1 MKPLLE
7 ARQIRKQ
14 FSGVAVL
21 KGIDFTLCA
30 GQVHALMGGNGAGK
44 STLMKIIA
52 GVETPD
58 SGELTIGDRAFAR
71 LSPAL
76 AHQLGIYLVPQEPM
90 LFPNLSVRENILFR
104 LPKRADTTARLQ
116 EKLQQLNC
124 QINLDASASTLEVAD
139 QQMVEILRGL
149 MREARILILDE
160 PTASLTPGE
169 TERLFSQIRA
179 LQALDVGIVF
189 ISHKLPEIR
198 QLASHIS
205 VMRDGAVVLSGETAT
220 YRDEQLIS
228 AMTPASR
235 DHTLSDTQKLWLA
248 LPGNRRT
255 QAQDFPVLRVED
267 LTGEGFIDLNLEIR
281 AGEIVGLA
289 GLVGSGRTEFAETLY
304 GLRPPRAGRIWLE
317 NREISNDSTRARL
330 ASGLVYLP
338 EDRQVSGLFLDAP
351 VRWNTVMF
359 NQPSWWQQGKR
370 EAAVVERY
378 HRALGIKLADG
389 DQPVRTLSGGNQ
401 QKVLLARC
409 LEANPLLLIV
419 DEPTRGVDVSARA
432 DIYQLLKSVA
442 AQNVAVLMISSDV
455 DEFIGLADRVLVMHQ
470 GRYSGEL
477 AGAFNGLLVVGLR
490 IPAIVAT
497 LGTLGLYRGVMLL
510 WTGGKWIEGLPDS
523 LKSLSEPAFIGVSPL
538 GWLVLALLL
547 AGGWLLSRT
556 AFGRDFYAVGDNL
569 AAARQL
575 GVAVNRTR
583 MLAFTLNG
591 MLAACAGIVFAA
603 QIGFVPNQ
611 TGSGL
616 EMKAIAACVLGGI
629 SLLGGTGTLLGAF
642 LGAFFL
648 TQIDTVLVLF
658 RLPAWWNDFIAG
670 LVLLGVLVLDGRLRQ
685 ALARHQRALKYSR
698 FQPGNK
704 GGKQVAR
711 FPERK
716 SKEVA

>member
-1 MKPLLE
+1 MKTLLKNRE
-7 ARQIRKQ
+7 LSAFFAIVALFVVLVALNPAYFSLQTLAMIFSSSQILCLLALGATLVMLTRNIDV
-14 FSGVAVL
+14 SVGSTVGLCAIAVGVAL
-21 KGIDFTLCA
+21 N
-30 GQVHALMGGNGAGK
+30 NGYGLA
-44 STLMKIIA
+44 TAI
-52 GVETPD
+52 
-58 SGELTIGDRAFAR
+58 AFA
-71 LSPAL
+71 L
-76 AHQLGIYLVPQEPM
+76 AI
-90 LFPNLSVRENILFR
+90 
-104 LPKRADTTARLQ
+104 
-116 EKLQQLNC
+116 
-124 QINLDASASTLEVAD
+124 
-139 QQMVEILRGL
+139 
-149 MREARILILDE
+149 
-160 PTASLTPGE
+160 
-169 TERLFSQIRA
+169 
-179 LQALDVGIVF
+179 
-189 ISHKLPEIR
+189 
-198 QLASHIS
+198 
-205 VMRDGAVVLSGETAT
+205 GA
-220 YRDEQLIS
+220 
-228 AMTPASR
+228 
-235 DHTLSDTQKLWLA
+235 
-248 LPGNRRT
+248 
-255 QAQDFPVLRVED
+255 
-267 LTGEGFIDLNLEIR
+267 
-281 AGEIVGLA
+281 
-289 GLVGSGRTEFAETLY
+289 
-304 GLRPPRAGRIWLE
+304 
-317 NREISNDSTRARL
+317 
-330 ASGLVYLP
+330 
-338 EDRQVSGLFLDAP
+338 
-351 VRWNTVMF
+351 
-359 NQPSWWQQGKR
+359 
-370 EAAVVERY
+370 
-378 HRALGIKLADG
+378 
-389 DQPVRTLSGGNQ
+389 
-401 QKVLLARC
+401 
-409 LEANPLLLIV
+409 
-419 DEPTRGVDVSARA
+419 
-432 DIYQLLKSVA
+432 
-442 AQNVAVLMISSDV
+442 
-455 DEFIGLADRVLVMHQ
+455 
-470 GRYSGEL
+470 L

-670 LVLLGVLVLDGRLRQ
+670 LVLLGMLVLDGRLRQ

>member
-1 MKPLLE
+1 MKTLLKNRE
-7 ARQIRKQ
+7 LSAFFAIVALFAVLVALNPAYFSLQTLAMIFASSQILCLLALGATLVMLTRNIDV
-14 FSGVAVL
+14 SVGSTVGLSAIAVGVAL
-21 KGIDFTLCA
+21 N
-30 GQVHALMGGNGAGK
+30 NGYGLA
-44 STLMKIIA
+44 TAI
-52 GVETPD
+52 
-58 SGELTIGDRAFAR
+58 AFA
-71 LSPAL
+71 L
-76 AHQLGIYLVPQEPM
+76 AI
-90 LFPNLSVRENILFR
+90 
-104 LPKRADTTARLQ
+104 
-116 EKLQQLNC
+116 
-124 QINLDASASTLEVAD
+124 
-139 QQMVEILRGL
+139 
-149 MREARILILDE
+149 
-160 PTASLTPGE
+160 
-169 TERLFSQIRA
+169 
-179 LQALDVGIVF
+179 
-189 ISHKLPEIR
+189 
-198 QLASHIS
+198 
-205 VMRDGAVVLSGETAT
+205 GA
-220 YRDEQLIS
+220 
-228 AMTPASR
+228 
-235 DHTLSDTQKLWLA
+235 
-248 LPGNRRT
+248 
-255 QAQDFPVLRVED
+255 
-267 LTGEGFIDLNLEIR
+267 
-281 AGEIVGLA
+281 
-289 GLVGSGRTEFAETLY
+289 
-304 GLRPPRAGRIWLE
+304 
-317 NREISNDSTRARL
+317 
-330 ASGLVYLP
+330 
-338 EDRQVSGLFLDAP
+338 
-351 VRWNTVMF
+351 
-359 NQPSWWQQGKR
+359 
-370 EAAVVERY
+370 
-378 HRALGIKLADG
+378 
-389 DQPVRTLSGGNQ
+389 
-401 QKVLLARC
+401 
-409 LEANPLLLIV
+409 
-419 DEPTRGVDVSARA
+419 
-432 DIYQLLKSVA
+432 
-442 AQNVAVLMISSDV
+442 
-455 DEFIGLADRVLVMHQ
+455 
-470 GRYSGEL
+470 L

-523 LKSLSEPAFIGVSPL
+523 LKSLSEPAFIGVSPM

-556 AFGRDFYAVGDNL
+556 ASGRDFYAVGDNL

>member
-1 MKPLLE
+1 MKTLLKNRE
-7 ARQIRKQ
+7 LSAFFAIVALFVVLVALNPAYFSLQTLAMIFSSSQILCLLALGATLVMLTRNIDV
-14 FSGVAVL
+14 SVGSTVGLCAIAVGVAL
-21 KGIDFTLCA
+21 N
-30 GQVHALMGGNGAGK
+30 NGYGLA
-44 STLMKIIA
+44 TAI
-52 GVETPD
+52 
-58 SGELTIGDRAFAR
+58 AFA
-71 LSPAL
+71 L
-76 AHQLGIYLVPQEPM
+76 AI
-90 LFPNLSVRENILFR
+90 
-104 LPKRADTTARLQ
+104 
-116 EKLQQLNC
+116 
-124 QINLDASASTLEVAD
+124 
-139 QQMVEILRGL
+139 
-149 MREARILILDE
+149 
-160 PTASLTPGE
+160 
-169 TERLFSQIRA
+169 
-179 LQALDVGIVF
+179 
-189 ISHKLPEIR
+189 
-198 QLASHIS
+198 
-205 VMRDGAVVLSGETAT
+205 GA
-220 YRDEQLIS
+220 
-228 AMTPASR
+228 
-235 DHTLSDTQKLWLA
+235 
-248 LPGNRRT
+248 
-255 QAQDFPVLRVED
+255 
-267 LTGEGFIDLNLEIR
+267 
-281 AGEIVGLA
+281 
-289 GLVGSGRTEFAETLY
+289 
-304 GLRPPRAGRIWLE
+304 
-317 NREISNDSTRARL
+317 
-330 ASGLVYLP
+330 
-338 EDRQVSGLFLDAP
+338 
-351 VRWNTVMF
+351 
-359 NQPSWWQQGKR
+359 
-370 EAAVVERY
+370 
-378 HRALGIKLADG
+378 
-389 DQPVRTLSGGNQ
+389 
-401 QKVLLARC
+401 
-409 LEANPLLLIV
+409 
-419 DEPTRGVDVSARA
+419 
-432 DIYQLLKSVA
+432 
-442 AQNVAVLMISSDV
+442 
-455 DEFIGLADRVLVMHQ
+455 
-470 GRYSGEL
+470 L

-497 LGTLGLYRGVMLL
+497 LGTLELYRGVMLL

-556 AFGRDFYAVGDNL
+556 AFGRDFYAAGDNL

>member
-1 MKPLLE
+1 MKTLLKNRE
-7 ARQIRKQ
+7 LSAFFAIVALFVVLVALNPAYFSLQTLAMIFASSQILCLLALGATLVMLTRNIDV
-14 FSGVAVL
+14 SVGSTVGLCAIAVGVAL
-21 KGIDFTLCA
+21 N
-30 GQVHALMGGNGAGK
+30 NGYGLA
-44 STLMKIIA
+44 TAI
-52 GVETPD
+52 
-58 SGELTIGDRAFAR
+58 AFA
-71 LSPAL
+71 L
-76 AHQLGIYLVPQEPM
+76 AI
-90 LFPNLSVRENILFR
+90 
-104 LPKRADTTARLQ
+104 
-116 EKLQQLNC
+116 
-124 QINLDASASTLEVAD
+124 
-139 QQMVEILRGL
+139 
-149 MREARILILDE
+149 
-160 PTASLTPGE
+160 
-169 TERLFSQIRA
+169 
-179 LQALDVGIVF
+179 
-189 ISHKLPEIR
+189 
-198 QLASHIS
+198 
-205 VMRDGAVVLSGETAT
+205 GA
-220 YRDEQLIS
+220 
-228 AMTPASR
+228 
-235 DHTLSDTQKLWLA
+235 
-248 LPGNRRT
+248 
-255 QAQDFPVLRVED
+255 
-267 LTGEGFIDLNLEIR
+267 
-281 AGEIVGLA
+281 
-289 GLVGSGRTEFAETLY
+289 
-304 GLRPPRAGRIWLE
+304 
-317 NREISNDSTRARL
+317 
-330 ASGLVYLP
+330 
-338 EDRQVSGLFLDAP
+338 
-351 VRWNTVMF
+351 
-359 NQPSWWQQGKR
+359 
-370 EAAVVERY
+370 
-378 HRALGIKLADG
+378 
-389 DQPVRTLSGGNQ
+389 
-401 QKVLLARC
+401 
-409 LEANPLLLIV
+409 
-419 DEPTRGVDVSARA
+419 
-432 DIYQLLKSVA
+432 
-442 AQNVAVLMISSDV
+442 
-455 DEFIGLADRVLVMHQ
+455 
-470 GRYSGEL
+470 L

-670 LVLLGVLVLDGRLRQ
+670 LVLLGVLVLDGRLRH

>member
-1 MKPLLE
+1 MKTLLKNRE
-7 ARQIRKQ
+7 LSAFFAIVALFVVLVALNPAYFSLQTLAMIFASSQILCLLALGATLVMLTRNIDV
-14 FSGVAVL
+14 SVGSTVGLCAIAVGVAL
-21 KGIDFTLCA
+21 N
-30 GQVHALMGGNGAGK
+30 NGYGLA
-44 STLMKIIA
+44 TAI
-52 GVETPD
+52 
-58 SGELTIGDRAFAR
+58 AFA
-71 LSPAL
+71 L
-76 AHQLGIYLVPQEPM
+76 AI
-90 LFPNLSVRENILFR
+90 
-104 LPKRADTTARLQ
+104 
-116 EKLQQLNC
+116 
-124 QINLDASASTLEVAD
+124 
-139 QQMVEILRGL
+139 
-149 MREARILILDE
+149 
-160 PTASLTPGE
+160 
-169 TERLFSQIRA
+169 
-179 LQALDVGIVF
+179 
-189 ISHKLPEIR
+189 
-198 QLASHIS
+198 
-205 VMRDGAVVLSGETAT
+205 GA
-220 YRDEQLIS
+220 
-228 AMTPASR
+228 
-235 DHTLSDTQKLWLA
+235 
-248 LPGNRRT
+248 
-255 QAQDFPVLRVED
+255 
-267 LTGEGFIDLNLEIR
+267 
-281 AGEIVGLA
+281 
-289 GLVGSGRTEFAETLY
+289 
-304 GLRPPRAGRIWLE
+304 
-317 NREISNDSTRARL
+317 
-330 ASGLVYLP
+330 
-338 EDRQVSGLFLDAP
+338 
-351 VRWNTVMF
+351 
-359 NQPSWWQQGKR
+359 
-370 EAAVVERY
+370 
-378 HRALGIKLADG
+378 
-389 DQPVRTLSGGNQ
+389 
-401 QKVLLARC
+401 
-409 LEANPLLLIV
+409 
-419 DEPTRGVDVSARA
+419 
-432 DIYQLLKSVA
+432 
-442 AQNVAVLMISSDV
+442 
-455 DEFIGLADRVLVMHQ
+455 
-470 GRYSGEL
+470 L

-497 LGTLGLYRGVMLL
+497 LGTLGLYRGIMLL
-510 WTGGKWIEGLPDS
+510 WTGGKWLEGLPDS

>member
-1 MKPLLE
+1 MKTLLKN
-7 ARQIRKQ
+7 R
-14 FSGVAVL
+14 
-21 KGIDFTLCA
+21 
-30 GQVHALMGGNGAGK
+30 
-44 STLMKIIA
+44 
-52 GVETPD
+52 
-58 SGELTIGDRAFAR
+58 ELSAF
-71 LSPAL
+71 L
-76 AHQLGIYLVPQEPM
+76 AI
-90 LFPNLSVRENILFR
+90 
-104 LPKRADTTARLQ
+104 
-116 EKLQQLNC
+116 
-124 QINLDASASTLEVAD
+124 
-139 QQMVEILRGL
+139 
-149 MREARILILDE
+149 
-160 PTASLTPGE
+160 
-169 TERLFSQIRA
+169 
-179 LQALDVGIVF
+179 
-189 ISHKLPEIR
+189 
-198 QLASHIS
+198 
-205 VMRDGAVVLSGETAT
+205 VVL
-220 YRDEQLIS
+220 
-228 AMTPASR
+228 
-235 DHTLSDTQKLWLA
+235 
-248 LPGNRRT
+248 
-255 QAQDFPVLRVED
+255 F
-267 LTGEGFIDLNLEIR
+267 
-281 AGEIVGLA
+281 A
-289 GLVGSGRTEFAETLY
+289 GLVTLNPAYFSLQTLGMIFASSQILCLLALGATLVMLTRNIDVSVGSTVGLSAIAVGVALNSGY
-304 GLRPPRAGRIWLE
+304 GLMTAI
-317 NREISNDSTRARL
+317 AFAL
-330 ASGLVYLP
+330 A
-338 EDRQVSGLFLDAP
+338 
-351 VRWNTVMF
+351 
-359 NQPSWWQQGKR
+359 
-370 EAAVVERY
+370 
-378 HRALGIKLADG
+378 
-389 DQPVRTLSGGNQ
+389 
-401 QKVLLARC
+401 
-409 LEANPLLLIV
+409 
-419 DEPTRGVDVSARA
+419 
-432 DIYQLLKSVA
+432 
-442 AQNVAVLMISSDV
+442 
-455 DEFIGLADRVLVMHQ
+455 IGA
-470 GRYSGEL
+470 L

-510 WTGGKWIEGLPDS
+510 WTGGKWIEGLPNS
-523 LKSLSEPAFIGVSPL
+523 LKALSEPAFIGISPL

-547 AGGWLLSRT
+547 VGGGILSRT

>member
-1 MKPLLE
+1 MKTLLKNRE
-7 ARQIRKQ
+7 LSACFAIGALFVVLGALNPAYFSLQTLAMIFSSSQILCLLALGATLVMLTRNIDV
-14 FSGVAVL
+14 SVGSTVGLCAIAVGVAL
-21 KGIDFTLCA
+21 N
-30 GQVHALMGGNGAGK
+30 NGYGLA
-44 STLMKIIA
+44 TAI
-52 GVETPD
+52 
-58 SGELTIGDRAFAR
+58 AFA
-71 LSPAL
+71 L
-76 AHQLGIYLVPQEPM
+76 AI
-90 LFPNLSVRENILFR
+90 
-104 LPKRADTTARLQ
+104 
-116 EKLQQLNC
+116 
-124 QINLDASASTLEVAD
+124 
-139 QQMVEILRGL
+139 
-149 MREARILILDE
+149 
-160 PTASLTPGE
+160 
-169 TERLFSQIRA
+169 
-179 LQALDVGIVF
+179 
-189 ISHKLPEIR
+189 
-198 QLASHIS
+198 
-205 VMRDGAVVLSGETAT
+205 GA
-220 YRDEQLIS
+220 
-228 AMTPASR
+228 
-235 DHTLSDTQKLWLA
+235 
-248 LPGNRRT
+248 
-255 QAQDFPVLRVED
+255 
-267 LTGEGFIDLNLEIR
+267 
-281 AGEIVGLA
+281 
-289 GLVGSGRTEFAETLY
+289 
-304 GLRPPRAGRIWLE
+304 
-317 NREISNDSTRARL
+317 
-330 ASGLVYLP
+330 
-338 EDRQVSGLFLDAP
+338 
-351 VRWNTVMF
+351 
-359 NQPSWWQQGKR
+359 
-370 EAAVVERY
+370 
-378 HRALGIKLADG
+378 
-389 DQPVRTLSGGNQ
+389 
-401 QKVLLARC
+401 
-409 LEANPLLLIV
+409 
-419 DEPTRGVDVSARA
+419 
-432 DIYQLLKSVA
+432 
-442 AQNVAVLMISSDV
+442 
-455 DEFIGLADRVLVMHQ
+455 
-470 GRYSGEL
+470 L

-538 GWLVLALLL
+538 GGLVLALLL

>member
-1 MKPLLE
+1 MKTLLKNRE
-7 ARQIRKQ
+7 LSAFFAIVALFVVLVALNPAYFSLQTLAMIFASSQILCLLALGATLVMLTRNIDV
-14 FSGVAVL
+14 SVGSTVGLCAIAVGVAL
-21 KGIDFTLCA
+21 N
-30 GQVHALMGGNGAGK
+30 NGYGLA
-44 STLMKIIA
+44 TAIA
-52 GVETPD
+52 C
-58 SGELTIGDRAFAR
+58 
-71 LSPAL
+71 AL
-76 AHQLGIYLVPQEPM
+76 AI
-90 LFPNLSVRENILFR
+90 
-104 LPKRADTTARLQ
+104 
-116 EKLQQLNC
+116 
-124 QINLDASASTLEVAD
+124 
-139 QQMVEILRGL
+139 
-149 MREARILILDE
+149 
-160 PTASLTPGE
+160 
-169 TERLFSQIRA
+169 
-179 LQALDVGIVF
+179 
-189 ISHKLPEIR
+189 
-198 QLASHIS
+198 
-205 VMRDGAVVLSGETAT
+205 GA
-220 YRDEQLIS
+220 
-228 AMTPASR
+228 
-235 DHTLSDTQKLWLA
+235 
-248 LPGNRRT
+248 
-255 QAQDFPVLRVED
+255 
-267 LTGEGFIDLNLEIR
+267 
-281 AGEIVGLA
+281 
-289 GLVGSGRTEFAETLY
+289 
-304 GLRPPRAGRIWLE
+304 
-317 NREISNDSTRARL
+317 
-330 ASGLVYLP
+330 
-338 EDRQVSGLFLDAP
+338 
-351 VRWNTVMF
+351 
-359 NQPSWWQQGKR
+359 
-370 EAAVVERY
+370 
-378 HRALGIKLADG
+378 
-389 DQPVRTLSGGNQ
+389 
-401 QKVLLARC
+401 
-409 LEANPLLLIV
+409 
-419 DEPTRGVDVSARA
+419 
-432 DIYQLLKSVA
+432 
-442 AQNVAVLMISSDV
+442 
-455 DEFIGLADRVLVMHQ
+455 
-470 GRYSGEL
+470 L

>member
-1 MKPLLE
+1 MKTLLKNRE
-7 ARQIRKQ
+7 LSAFFAIVALFVVLVALNPAYFSLQTLAMIFSSSQILCLLALGATLVMLTRNIDV
-14 FSGVAVL
+14 SVGSTVGLCAIAVGVAL
-21 KGIDFTLCA
+21 N
-30 GQVHALMGGNGAGK
+30 NGYGLA
-44 STLMKIIA
+44 TAI
-52 GVETPD
+52 
-58 SGELTIGDRAFAR
+58 AFA
-71 LSPAL
+71 L
-76 AHQLGIYLVPQEPM
+76 AI
-90 LFPNLSVRENILFR
+90 
-104 LPKRADTTARLQ
+104 
-116 EKLQQLNC
+116 
-124 QINLDASASTLEVAD
+124 
-139 QQMVEILRGL
+139 
-149 MREARILILDE
+149 
-160 PTASLTPGE
+160 
-169 TERLFSQIRA
+169 
-179 LQALDVGIVF
+179 
-189 ISHKLPEIR
+189 
-198 QLASHIS
+198 
-205 VMRDGAVVLSGETAT
+205 GA
-220 YRDEQLIS
+220 
-228 AMTPASR
+228 
-235 DHTLSDTQKLWLA
+235 
-248 LPGNRRT
+248 
-255 QAQDFPVLRVED
+255 
-267 LTGEGFIDLNLEIR
+267 
-281 AGEIVGLA
+281 
-289 GLVGSGRTEFAETLY
+289 
-304 GLRPPRAGRIWLE
+304 
-317 NREISNDSTRARL
+317 
-330 ASGLVYLP
+330 
-338 EDRQVSGLFLDAP
+338 
-351 VRWNTVMF
+351 
-359 NQPSWWQQGKR
+359 
-370 EAAVVERY
+370 
-378 HRALGIKLADG
+378 
-389 DQPVRTLSGGNQ
+389 
-401 QKVLLARC
+401 
-409 LEANPLLLIV
+409 
-419 DEPTRGVDVSARA
+419 
-432 DIYQLLKSVA
+432 
-442 AQNVAVLMISSDV
+442 
-455 DEFIGLADRVLVMHQ
+455 
-470 GRYSGEL
+470 L

-556 AFGRDFYAVGDNL
+556 AFGRDFYAAGDNL

-670 LVLLGVLVLDGRLRQ
+670 LVLLGVLALDGRLRQ

>member
-1 MKPLLE
+1 MKTLLKNRE
-7 ARQIRKQ
+7 LSAFFAIVALFVVLVALNPAYFSLQTTAMIFSSSQILCLLALGATLVMLTRNIDV
-14 FSGVAVL
+14 SVGSTVGLCAIAVGVAL
-21 KGIDFTLCA
+21 N
-30 GQVHALMGGNGAGK
+30 NGYGLA
-44 STLMKIIA
+44 TAI
-52 GVETPD
+52 
-58 SGELTIGDRAFAR
+58 AFA
-71 LSPAL
+71 L
-76 AHQLGIYLVPQEPM
+76 AI
-90 LFPNLSVRENILFR
+90 
-104 LPKRADTTARLQ
+104 
-116 EKLQQLNC
+116 
-124 QINLDASASTLEVAD
+124 
-139 QQMVEILRGL
+139 
-149 MREARILILDE
+149 
-160 PTASLTPGE
+160 
-169 TERLFSQIRA
+169 
-179 LQALDVGIVF
+179 
-189 ISHKLPEIR
+189 
-198 QLASHIS
+198 
-205 VMRDGAVVLSGETAT
+205 GA
-220 YRDEQLIS
+220 
-228 AMTPASR
+228 
-235 DHTLSDTQKLWLA
+235 
-248 LPGNRRT
+248 
-255 QAQDFPVLRVED
+255 
-267 LTGEGFIDLNLEIR
+267 
-281 AGEIVGLA
+281 
-289 GLVGSGRTEFAETLY
+289 
-304 GLRPPRAGRIWLE
+304 
-317 NREISNDSTRARL
+317 
-330 ASGLVYLP
+330 
-338 EDRQVSGLFLDAP
+338 
-351 VRWNTVMF
+351 
-359 NQPSWWQQGKR
+359 
-370 EAAVVERY
+370 
-378 HRALGIKLADG
+378 
-389 DQPVRTLSGGNQ
+389 
-401 QKVLLARC
+401 
-409 LEANPLLLIV
+409 
-419 DEPTRGVDVSARA
+419 
-432 DIYQLLKSVA
+432 
-442 AQNVAVLMISSDV
+442 
-455 DEFIGLADRVLVMHQ
+455 
-470 GRYSGEL
+470 L

-704 GGKQVAR
+704 GGNRLPA
-711 FPERK
+711 FPNAKAKRWLK
-716 SKEVA
+716 

>member
-1 MKPLLE
+1 MKTLLKNRE
-7 ARQIRKQ
+7 LSAFFAIVALFIVLVALNPAYFSLQTLAMIFASSQILCLLALGATLVMLTRNIDV
-14 FSGVAVL
+14 SVGSTVGLCAIAVGVAL
-21 KGIDFTLCA
+21 N
-30 GQVHALMGGNGAGK
+30 NGYGLA
-44 STLMKIIA
+44 TAIA
-52 GVETPD
+52 FA
-58 SGELTIGDRAFAR
+58 LTIGA
-71 LSPAL
+71 
-76 AHQLGIYLVPQEPM
+76 
-90 LFPNLSVRENILFR
+90 
-104 LPKRADTTARLQ
+104 
-116 EKLQQLNC
+116 
-124 QINLDASASTLEVAD
+124 
-139 QQMVEILRGL
+139 
-149 MREARILILDE
+149 
-160 PTASLTPGE
+160 
-169 TERLFSQIRA
+169 
-179 LQALDVGIVF
+179 
-189 ISHKLPEIR
+189 
-198 QLASHIS
+198 
-205 VMRDGAVVLSGETAT
+205 
-220 YRDEQLIS
+220 
-228 AMTPASR
+228 
-235 DHTLSDTQKLWLA
+235 
-248 LPGNRRT
+248 
-255 QAQDFPVLRVED
+255 
-267 LTGEGFIDLNLEIR
+267 
-281 AGEIVGLA
+281 
-289 GLVGSGRTEFAETLY
+289 
-304 GLRPPRAGRIWLE
+304 
-317 NREISNDSTRARL
+317 
-330 ASGLVYLP
+330 
-338 EDRQVSGLFLDAP
+338 
-351 VRWNTVMF
+351 
-359 NQPSWWQQGKR
+359 
-370 EAAVVERY
+370 
-378 HRALGIKLADG
+378 
-389 DQPVRTLSGGNQ
+389 
-401 QKVLLARC
+401 
-409 LEANPLLLIV
+409 
-419 DEPTRGVDVSARA
+419 
-432 DIYQLLKSVA
+432 
-442 AQNVAVLMISSDV
+442 
-455 DEFIGLADRVLVMHQ
+455 
-470 GRYSGEL
+470 L

-685 ALARHQRALKYSR
+685 ALARHQLALKYSR

-704 GGKQVAR
+704 GGKQIAR

>member
-1 MKPLLE
+1 MKTLFKNRELSAFFAIVALFAVLVALNPAYFSLQTLAMIFASSQILCLL
-7 ARQIRKQ
+7 ALGATLVMLTRNIDV
-14 FSGVAVL
+14 SVGSTVGLSAIAVGVAL
-21 KGIDFTLCA
+21 N
-30 GQVHALMGGNGAGK
+30 NGYGLA
-44 STLMKIIA
+44 TAI
-52 GVETPD
+52 
-58 SGELTIGDRAFAR
+58 AFA
-71 LSPAL
+71 L
-76 AHQLGIYLVPQEPM
+76 AI
-90 LFPNLSVRENILFR
+90 
-104 LPKRADTTARLQ
+104 
-116 EKLQQLNC
+116 
-124 QINLDASASTLEVAD
+124 
-139 QQMVEILRGL
+139 
-149 MREARILILDE
+149 
-160 PTASLTPGE
+160 
-169 TERLFSQIRA
+169 
-179 LQALDVGIVF
+179 
-189 ISHKLPEIR
+189 
-198 QLASHIS
+198 
-205 VMRDGAVVLSGETAT
+205 GA
-220 YRDEQLIS
+220 
-228 AMTPASR
+228 
-235 DHTLSDTQKLWLA
+235 
-248 LPGNRRT
+248 
-255 QAQDFPVLRVED
+255 
-267 LTGEGFIDLNLEIR
+267 
-281 AGEIVGLA
+281 
-289 GLVGSGRTEFAETLY
+289 
-304 GLRPPRAGRIWLE
+304 
-317 NREISNDSTRARL
+317 
-330 ASGLVYLP
+330 
-338 EDRQVSGLFLDAP
+338 
-351 VRWNTVMF
+351 
-359 NQPSWWQQGKR
+359 
-370 EAAVVERY
+370 
-378 HRALGIKLADG
+378 
-389 DQPVRTLSGGNQ
+389 
-401 QKVLLARC
+401 
-409 LEANPLLLIV
+409 
-419 DEPTRGVDVSARA
+419 
-432 DIYQLLKSVA
+432 
-442 AQNVAVLMISSDV
+442 
-455 DEFIGLADRVLVMHQ
+455 
-470 GRYSGEL
+470 L

-523 LKSLSEPAFIGVSPL
+523 LKSLSEPTFIGVSPL

-711 FPERK
+711 FSERK

>member
-1 MKPLLE
+1 MKTLLKNRE
-7 ARQIRKQ
+7 LSAFFAIVALFVVLVALNPAYFSLQTLAMIFASSQILCLLALGATLVMLTRNIDV
-14 FSGVAVL
+14 SVGSTVGLCAIAVGVAL
-21 KGIDFTLCA
+21 N
-30 GQVHALMGGNGAGK
+30 NGYGLA
-44 STLMKIIA
+44 TAI
-52 GVETPD
+52 
-58 SGELTIGDRAFAR
+58 AFALAIGA
-71 LSPAL
+71 LS
-76 AHQLGIYLVPQEPM
+76 
-90 LFPNLSVRENILFR
+90 
-104 LPKRADTTARLQ
+104 
-116 EKLQQLNC
+116 
-124 QINLDASASTLEVAD
+124 
-139 QQMVEILRGL
+139 
-149 MREARILILDE
+149 
-160 PTASLTPGE
+160 
-169 TERLFSQIRA
+169 
-179 LQALDVGIVF
+179 
-189 ISHKLPEIR
+189 
-198 QLASHIS
+198 
-205 VMRDGAVVLSGETAT
+205 
-220 YRDEQLIS
+220 
-228 AMTPASR
+228 
-235 DHTLSDTQKLWLA
+235 
-248 LPGNRRT
+248 
-255 QAQDFPVLRVED
+255 
-267 LTGEGFIDLNLEIR
+267 
-281 AGEIVGLA
+281 
-289 GLVGSGRTEFAETLY
+289 
-304 GLRPPRAGRIWLE
+304 
-317 NREISNDSTRARL
+317 
-330 ASGLVYLP
+330 
-338 EDRQVSGLFLDAP
+338 
-351 VRWNTVMF
+351 
-359 NQPSWWQQGKR
+359 
-370 EAAVVERY
+370 
-378 HRALGIKLADG
+378 
-389 DQPVRTLSGGNQ
+389 
-401 QKVLLARC
+401 
-409 LEANPLLLIV
+409 
-419 DEPTRGVDVSARA
+419 
-432 DIYQLLKSVA
+432 
-442 AQNVAVLMISSDV
+442 
-455 DEFIGLADRVLVMHQ
+455 
-470 GRYSGEL
+470 
-477 AGAFNGLLVVGLR
+477 GAFNGLLVVGLR

>member
-1 MKPLLE
+1 MKTLLKNRE
-7 ARQIRKQ
+7 LSAFFAIVALFVVLVALNPAYFSLQTLAMIFASSQILCLLALGATLVMLTRNIDV
-14 FSGVAVL
+14 SVGSTVGLCAIAVGVAL
-21 KGIDFTLCA
+21 N
-30 GQVHALMGGNGAGK
+30 NGYGLA
-44 STLMKIIA
+44 TAI
-52 GVETPD
+52 
-58 SGELTIGDRAFAR
+58 AFA
-71 LSPAL
+71 L
-76 AHQLGIYLVPQEPM
+76 AI
-90 LFPNLSVRENILFR
+90 
-104 LPKRADTTARLQ
+104 
-116 EKLQQLNC
+116 
-124 QINLDASASTLEVAD
+124 
-139 QQMVEILRGL
+139 
-149 MREARILILDE
+149 
-160 PTASLTPGE
+160 
-169 TERLFSQIRA
+169 
-179 LQALDVGIVF
+179 
-189 ISHKLPEIR
+189 
-198 QLASHIS
+198 
-205 VMRDGAVVLSGETAT
+205 GA
-220 YRDEQLIS
+220 
-228 AMTPASR
+228 
-235 DHTLSDTQKLWLA
+235 
-248 LPGNRRT
+248 
-255 QAQDFPVLRVED
+255 
-267 LTGEGFIDLNLEIR
+267 
-281 AGEIVGLA
+281 
-289 GLVGSGRTEFAETLY
+289 
-304 GLRPPRAGRIWLE
+304 
-317 NREISNDSTRARL
+317 
-330 ASGLVYLP
+330 
-338 EDRQVSGLFLDAP
+338 
-351 VRWNTVMF
+351 
-359 NQPSWWQQGKR
+359 
-370 EAAVVERY
+370 
-378 HRALGIKLADG
+378 
-389 DQPVRTLSGGNQ
+389 
-401 QKVLLARC
+401 
-409 LEANPLLLIV
+409 
-419 DEPTRGVDVSARA
+419 
-432 DIYQLLKSVA
+432 
-442 AQNVAVLMISSDV
+442 
-455 DEFIGLADRVLVMHQ
+455 
-470 GRYSGEL
+470 L

-648 TQIDTVLVLF
+648 PQIDTVLVLF

>member
-1 MKPLLE
+1 MKTLFKNRELSAFFAIVALFAVLVALNPAYFSLQTLAMIFASSQILCLL
-7 ARQIRKQ
+7 ALGATLVMLTRNIDV
-14 FSGVAVL
+14 SVGSTVGLSAIAVGVAL
-21 KGIDFTLCA
+21 N
-30 GQVHALMGGNGAGK
+30 NGYGLA
-44 STLMKIIA
+44 TAI
-52 GVETPD
+52 
-58 SGELTIGDRAFAR
+58 AFA
-71 LSPAL
+71 L
-76 AHQLGIYLVPQEPM
+76 AI
-90 LFPNLSVRENILFR
+90 
-104 LPKRADTTARLQ
+104 
-116 EKLQQLNC
+116 
-124 QINLDASASTLEVAD
+124 
-139 QQMVEILRGL
+139 
-149 MREARILILDE
+149 
-160 PTASLTPGE
+160 
-169 TERLFSQIRA
+169 
-179 LQALDVGIVF
+179 
-189 ISHKLPEIR
+189 
-198 QLASHIS
+198 
-205 VMRDGAVVLSGETAT
+205 GA
-220 YRDEQLIS
+220 
-228 AMTPASR
+228 
-235 DHTLSDTQKLWLA
+235 
-248 LPGNRRT
+248 
-255 QAQDFPVLRVED
+255 
-267 LTGEGFIDLNLEIR
+267 
-281 AGEIVGLA
+281 
-289 GLVGSGRTEFAETLY
+289 
-304 GLRPPRAGRIWLE
+304 
-317 NREISNDSTRARL
+317 
-330 ASGLVYLP
+330 
-338 EDRQVSGLFLDAP
+338 
-351 VRWNTVMF
+351 
-359 NQPSWWQQGKR
+359 
-370 EAAVVERY
+370 
-378 HRALGIKLADG
+378 
-389 DQPVRTLSGGNQ
+389 
-401 QKVLLARC
+401 
-409 LEANPLLLIV
+409 
-419 DEPTRGVDVSARA
+419 
-432 DIYQLLKSVA
+432 
-442 AQNVAVLMISSDV
+442 
-455 DEFIGLADRVLVMHQ
+455 
-470 GRYSGEL
+470 L

-556 AFGRDFYAVGDNL
+556 ASGRDFYAVGDNL

-716 SKEVA
+716 SEEVA

>member
-1 MKPLLE
+1 MKTLLKNRE
-7 ARQIRKQ
+7 LSAFFAIVALFVVLVALNPAYFSLQTLAMIFSSSQILCLLTLGATLVMLTRNIDV
-14 FSGVAVL
+14 SVGSTVGLCAIAVGVAL
-21 KGIDFTLCA
+21 N
-30 GQVHALMGGNGAGK
+30 NGYGLA
-44 STLMKIIA
+44 TAI
-52 GVETPD
+52 
-58 SGELTIGDRAFAR
+58 AFA
-71 LSPAL
+71 L
-76 AHQLGIYLVPQEPM
+76 AI
-90 LFPNLSVRENILFR
+90 
-104 LPKRADTTARLQ
+104 
-116 EKLQQLNC
+116 
-124 QINLDASASTLEVAD
+124 
-139 QQMVEILRGL
+139 
-149 MREARILILDE
+149 
-160 PTASLTPGE
+160 
-169 TERLFSQIRA
+169 
-179 LQALDVGIVF
+179 
-189 ISHKLPEIR
+189 
-198 QLASHIS
+198 
-205 VMRDGAVVLSGETAT
+205 GA
-220 YRDEQLIS
+220 
-228 AMTPASR
+228 
-235 DHTLSDTQKLWLA
+235 
-248 LPGNRRT
+248 
-255 QAQDFPVLRVED
+255 
-267 LTGEGFIDLNLEIR
+267 
-281 AGEIVGLA
+281 
-289 GLVGSGRTEFAETLY
+289 
-304 GLRPPRAGRIWLE
+304 
-317 NREISNDSTRARL
+317 
-330 ASGLVYLP
+330 
-338 EDRQVSGLFLDAP
+338 
-351 VRWNTVMF
+351 
-359 NQPSWWQQGKR
+359 
-370 EAAVVERY
+370 
-378 HRALGIKLADG
+378 
-389 DQPVRTLSGGNQ
+389 
-401 QKVLLARC
+401 
-409 LEANPLLLIV
+409 
-419 DEPTRGVDVSARA
+419 
-432 DIYQLLKSVA
+432 
-442 AQNVAVLMISSDV
+442 
-455 DEFIGLADRVLVMHQ
+455 
-470 GRYSGEL
+470 L

>member
-1 MKPLLE
+1 MKTLLKNRE
-7 ARQIRKQ
+7 LSAFFAIVALFVVLVALNPAYFSLQTLAMIFASSQILCLLALGATLVMLTRN
-14 FSGVAVL
+14 
-21 KGIDFTLCA
+21 IDVSVGSTVGLCA
-30 GQVHALMGGNGAGK
+30 IAVGVTLNNGYGLA
-44 STLMKIIA
+44 TAI
-52 GVETPD
+52 
-58 SGELTIGDRAFAR
+58 AFA
-71 LSPAL
+71 L
-76 AHQLGIYLVPQEPM
+76 AI
-90 LFPNLSVRENILFR
+90 
-104 LPKRADTTARLQ
+104 
-116 EKLQQLNC
+116 
-124 QINLDASASTLEVAD
+124 
-139 QQMVEILRGL
+139 
-149 MREARILILDE
+149 
-160 PTASLTPGE
+160 
-169 TERLFSQIRA
+169 
-179 LQALDVGIVF
+179 
-189 ISHKLPEIR
+189 
-198 QLASHIS
+198 
-205 VMRDGAVVLSGETAT
+205 GA
-220 YRDEQLIS
+220 
-228 AMTPASR
+228 
-235 DHTLSDTQKLWLA
+235 
-248 LPGNRRT
+248 
-255 QAQDFPVLRVED
+255 
-267 LTGEGFIDLNLEIR
+267 
-281 AGEIVGLA
+281 
-289 GLVGSGRTEFAETLY
+289 
-304 GLRPPRAGRIWLE
+304 
-317 NREISNDSTRARL
+317 
-330 ASGLVYLP
+330 
-338 EDRQVSGLFLDAP
+338 
-351 VRWNTVMF
+351 
-359 NQPSWWQQGKR
+359 
-370 EAAVVERY
+370 
-378 HRALGIKLADG
+378 
-389 DQPVRTLSGGNQ
+389 
-401 QKVLLARC
+401 
-409 LEANPLLLIV
+409 
-419 DEPTRGVDVSARA
+419 
-432 DIYQLLKSVA
+432 
-442 AQNVAVLMISSDV
+442 
-455 DEFIGLADRVLVMHQ
+455 
-470 GRYSGEL
+470 L

-711 FPERK
+711 FSERK

>member
-1 MKPLLE
+1 MKTLLKNRE
-7 ARQIRKQ
+7 LSAFFAIVALFVLLVALNPAYFSLQTLAMIFASSQILCLLALGATLVMLTRNIDV
-14 FSGVAVL
+14 SVGSTVGLCAIAVGVAL
-21 KGIDFTLCA
+21 N
-30 GQVHALMGGNGAGK
+30 NGYGLA
-44 STLMKIIA
+44 TAI
-52 GVETPD
+52 
-58 SGELTIGDRAFAR
+58 AFA
-71 LSPAL
+71 L
-76 AHQLGIYLVPQEPM
+76 AI
-90 LFPNLSVRENILFR
+90 
-104 LPKRADTTARLQ
+104 
-116 EKLQQLNC
+116 
-124 QINLDASASTLEVAD
+124 
-139 QQMVEILRGL
+139 
-149 MREARILILDE
+149 
-160 PTASLTPGE
+160 
-169 TERLFSQIRA
+169 
-179 LQALDVGIVF
+179 
-189 ISHKLPEIR
+189 
-198 QLASHIS
+198 
-205 VMRDGAVVLSGETAT
+205 GA
-220 YRDEQLIS
+220 
-228 AMTPASR
+228 
-235 DHTLSDTQKLWLA
+235 
-248 LPGNRRT
+248 
-255 QAQDFPVLRVED
+255 
-267 LTGEGFIDLNLEIR
+267 
-281 AGEIVGLA
+281 
-289 GLVGSGRTEFAETLY
+289 
-304 GLRPPRAGRIWLE
+304 
-317 NREISNDSTRARL
+317 
-330 ASGLVYLP
+330 
-338 EDRQVSGLFLDAP
+338 
-351 VRWNTVMF
+351 
-359 NQPSWWQQGKR
+359 
-370 EAAVVERY
+370 
-378 HRALGIKLADG
+378 
-389 DQPVRTLSGGNQ
+389 
-401 QKVLLARC
+401 
-409 LEANPLLLIV
+409 
-419 DEPTRGVDVSARA
+419 
-432 DIYQLLKSVA
+432 
-442 AQNVAVLMISSDV
+442 
-455 DEFIGLADRVLVMHQ
+455 
-470 GRYSGEL
+470 L

-497 LGTLGLYRGVMLL
+497 LGTLGLYRGIMLL

>member
-1 MKPLLE
+1 MKTLLKNRE
-7 ARQIRKQ
+7 LSAFFAIVALFVVLVALNPAYFSLQTLAMIFASSQILCLLALGATLVMLTRNIDV
-14 FSGVAVL
+14 SVGSTVGLCAISVGVAL
-21 KGIDFTLCA
+21 N
-30 GQVHALMGGNGAGK
+30 NGYGLA
-44 STLMKIIA
+44 TAI
-52 GVETPD
+52 
-58 SGELTIGDRAFAR
+58 AFA
-71 LSPAL
+71 L
-76 AHQLGIYLVPQEPM
+76 AI
-90 LFPNLSVRENILFR
+90 
-104 LPKRADTTARLQ
+104 
-116 EKLQQLNC
+116 
-124 QINLDASASTLEVAD
+124 
-139 QQMVEILRGL
+139 
-149 MREARILILDE
+149 
-160 PTASLTPGE
+160 
-169 TERLFSQIRA
+169 
-179 LQALDVGIVF
+179 
-189 ISHKLPEIR
+189 
-198 QLASHIS
+198 
-205 VMRDGAVVLSGETAT
+205 GA
-220 YRDEQLIS
+220 
-228 AMTPASR
+228 
-235 DHTLSDTQKLWLA
+235 
-248 LPGNRRT
+248 
-255 QAQDFPVLRVED
+255 
-267 LTGEGFIDLNLEIR
+267 
-281 AGEIVGLA
+281 
-289 GLVGSGRTEFAETLY
+289 
-304 GLRPPRAGRIWLE
+304 
-317 NREISNDSTRARL
+317 
-330 ASGLVYLP
+330 
-338 EDRQVSGLFLDAP
+338 
-351 VRWNTVMF
+351 
-359 NQPSWWQQGKR
+359 
-370 EAAVVERY
+370 
-378 HRALGIKLADG
+378 
-389 DQPVRTLSGGNQ
+389 
-401 QKVLLARC
+401 
-409 LEANPLLLIV
+409 
-419 DEPTRGVDVSARA
+419 
-432 DIYQLLKSVA
+432 
-442 AQNVAVLMISSDV
+442 
-455 DEFIGLADRVLVMHQ
+455 
-470 GRYSGEL
+470 L

-642 LGAFFL
+642 LGVFFL

>member
-1 MKPLLE
+1 MKTLFKNRELSAFFAIVALFAVLVALNPAYFSLQTLAMIFASSQILCLL
-7 ARQIRKQ
+7 ALGATLVMLTRNIDV
-14 FSGVAVL
+14 SVGSTVGLSAIAVGVAL
-21 KGIDFTLCA
+21 N
-30 GQVHALMGGNGAGK
+30 NGYGLA
-44 STLMKIIA
+44 TAI
-52 GVETPD
+52 
-58 SGELTIGDRAFAR
+58 AFA
-71 LSPAL
+71 L
-76 AHQLGIYLVPQEPM
+76 AI
-90 LFPNLSVRENILFR
+90 
-104 LPKRADTTARLQ
+104 
-116 EKLQQLNC
+116 
-124 QINLDASASTLEVAD
+124 
-139 QQMVEILRGL
+139 
-149 MREARILILDE
+149 
-160 PTASLTPGE
+160 
-169 TERLFSQIRA
+169 
-179 LQALDVGIVF
+179 
-189 ISHKLPEIR
+189 
-198 QLASHIS
+198 
-205 VMRDGAVVLSGETAT
+205 GA
-220 YRDEQLIS
+220 
-228 AMTPASR
+228 
-235 DHTLSDTQKLWLA
+235 
-248 LPGNRRT
+248 
-255 QAQDFPVLRVED
+255 
-267 LTGEGFIDLNLEIR
+267 
-281 AGEIVGLA
+281 
-289 GLVGSGRTEFAETLY
+289 
-304 GLRPPRAGRIWLE
+304 
-317 NREISNDSTRARL
+317 
-330 ASGLVYLP
+330 
-338 EDRQVSGLFLDAP
+338 
-351 VRWNTVMF
+351 
-359 NQPSWWQQGKR
+359 
-370 EAAVVERY
+370 
-378 HRALGIKLADG
+378 
-389 DQPVRTLSGGNQ
+389 
-401 QKVLLARC
+401 
-409 LEANPLLLIV
+409 
-419 DEPTRGVDVSARA
+419 
-432 DIYQLLKSVA
+432 
-442 AQNVAVLMISSDV
+442 
-455 DEFIGLADRVLVMHQ
+455 
-470 GRYSGEL
+470 L

-556 AFGRDFYAVGDNL
+556 ASGRDFYAVGDNL

-704 GGKQVAR
+704 GGKQIAR

>member
-1 MKPLLE
+1 MKTLLKNRE
-7 ARQIRKQ
+7 LSAFFAIVALFVVLVALNPAYFSLQTLAMIFASSQILCLLALGATLVMLTRNIDV
-14 FSGVAVL
+14 SVGSTVGLCAIAVGVAL
-21 KGIDFTLCA
+21 N
-30 GQVHALMGGNGAGK
+30 NGYGLA
-44 STLMKIIA
+44 TAI
-52 GVETPD
+52 
-58 SGELTIGDRAFAR
+58 AFA
-71 LSPAL
+71 L
-76 AHQLGIYLVPQEPM
+76 AI
-90 LFPNLSVRENILFR
+90 
-104 LPKRADTTARLQ
+104 
-116 EKLQQLNC
+116 
-124 QINLDASASTLEVAD
+124 
-139 QQMVEILRGL
+139 
-149 MREARILILDE
+149 
-160 PTASLTPGE
+160 
-169 TERLFSQIRA
+169 
-179 LQALDVGIVF
+179 
-189 ISHKLPEIR
+189 
-198 QLASHIS
+198 
-205 VMRDGAVVLSGETAT
+205 GA
-220 YRDEQLIS
+220 
-228 AMTPASR
+228 
-235 DHTLSDTQKLWLA
+235 
-248 LPGNRRT
+248 
-255 QAQDFPVLRVED
+255 
-267 LTGEGFIDLNLEIR
+267 
-281 AGEIVGLA
+281 
-289 GLVGSGRTEFAETLY
+289 
-304 GLRPPRAGRIWLE
+304 
-317 NREISNDSTRARL
+317 
-330 ASGLVYLP
+330 
-338 EDRQVSGLFLDAP
+338 
-351 VRWNTVMF
+351 
-359 NQPSWWQQGKR
+359 
-370 EAAVVERY
+370 
-378 HRALGIKLADG
+378 
-389 DQPVRTLSGGNQ
+389 
-401 QKVLLARC
+401 
-409 LEANPLLLIV
+409 
-419 DEPTRGVDVSARA
+419 
-432 DIYQLLKSVA
+432 
-442 AQNVAVLMISSDV
+442 
-455 DEFIGLADRVLVMHQ
+455 
-470 GRYSGEL
+470 L

-523 LKSLSEPAFIGVSPL
+523 LKSLSEPAFIGISPL

>member
-1 MKPLLE
+1 MKTLLKNRE
-7 ARQIRKQ
+7 LSAFFAIVALFVVLVALNPAYFSLQTLAMIFASSQILCLLALGATLVMLTRNIDV
-14 FSGVAVL
+14 SVGSTVGLCAIAVGVAL
-21 KGIDFTLCA
+21 N
-30 GQVHALMGGNGAGK
+30 NGYGLA
-44 STLMKIIA
+44 TAI
-52 GVETPD
+52 
-58 SGELTIGDRAFAR
+58 AFA
-71 LSPAL
+71 L
-76 AHQLGIYLVPQEPM
+76 AI
-90 LFPNLSVRENILFR
+90 
-104 LPKRADTTARLQ
+104 
-116 EKLQQLNC
+116 
-124 QINLDASASTLEVAD
+124 
-139 QQMVEILRGL
+139 
-149 MREARILILDE
+149 
-160 PTASLTPGE
+160 
-169 TERLFSQIRA
+169 
-179 LQALDVGIVF
+179 
-189 ISHKLPEIR
+189 
-198 QLASHIS
+198 
-205 VMRDGAVVLSGETAT
+205 GA
-220 YRDEQLIS
+220 
-228 AMTPASR
+228 
-235 DHTLSDTQKLWLA
+235 
-248 LPGNRRT
+248 
-255 QAQDFPVLRVED
+255 
-267 LTGEGFIDLNLEIR
+267 
-281 AGEIVGLA
+281 
-289 GLVGSGRTEFAETLY
+289 
-304 GLRPPRAGRIWLE
+304 
-317 NREISNDSTRARL
+317 
-330 ASGLVYLP
+330 
-338 EDRQVSGLFLDAP
+338 
-351 VRWNTVMF
+351 
-359 NQPSWWQQGKR
+359 
-370 EAAVVERY
+370 
-378 HRALGIKLADG
+378 
-389 DQPVRTLSGGNQ
+389 
-401 QKVLLARC
+401 
-409 LEANPLLLIV
+409 
-419 DEPTRGVDVSARA
+419 
-432 DIYQLLKSVA
+432 
-442 AQNVAVLMISSDV
+442 
-455 DEFIGLADRVLVMHQ
+455 
-470 GRYSGEL
+470 L

-547 AGGWLLSRT
+547 AGGWLPRT